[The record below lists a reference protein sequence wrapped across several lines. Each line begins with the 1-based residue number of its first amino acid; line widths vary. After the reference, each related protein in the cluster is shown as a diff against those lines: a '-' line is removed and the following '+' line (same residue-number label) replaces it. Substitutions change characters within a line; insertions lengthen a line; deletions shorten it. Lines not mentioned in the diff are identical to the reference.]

1 LNYKKNE
8 NNIWKVKNIK
18 YDNSKEIYD
27 CRLYNEYNT
36 DANFA
41 LYNETTLKLHELIE
55 KFNFKVY
62 YFKTK
67 PSTNLKISLKK
78 RNCIDVLDKDVK
90 KIKFLQSNDFYY
102 LYMNLFFEVFYFFP
116 HIDSN
121 NNYSYNFIVVVNQ
134 NFNIDK
140 ISKHNFNLVNIINF
154 IELKKSDINFS
165 FIEEIFENRTIIY
178 NNTCDEGELWYSY
191 DDLPSEKEYF
201 DFYGKEKLNLN
212 FEQITNLKRIK
223 HNRFFN
229 QNLYCQFYF
238 KLLCTHIISFGGE
251 HYIEENKSGKTY
263 ARDDIYELNSMFFTN
278 FHDIVDSKTVSIE
291 DAIVTIKGSDYY
303 GTCIWDNIYDQ
314 YISSVEL
321 SKEFV
326 LNGFINFDNKKIV
339 RNF

>member
-1 LNYKKNE
+1 MDYKENE

-18 YDNSKEIYD
+18 YDNSKEIYN

-41 LYNETTLKLHELIE
+41 LYNETTLKLYELIE

-67 PSTNLKISLKK
+67 SSTNLKIFLKK
-78 RNCIDVLDKDVK
+78 RSCIDVLDNDVK
-90 KIKFLQSNDFYY
+90 KIKFFQANDLYY
-102 LYMNLFFEVFYFFP
+102 LYMNLFFEVLYFFP
-116 HIDSN
+116 HIDNN
-121 NNYSYNFIVVVNQ
+121 NNYSYSFIVVVNQ

-140 ISKHNFNLVNIINF
+140 ISKHNFNLVSILSF

-165 FIEEIFENRTIIY
+165 FIEKIFESRTMIN
-178 NNTCDEGELWYSY
+178 NNTYGEGEPWYKY

-201 DFYGKEKLNLN
+201 DFYGKEKLELN
-212 FEQITNLKRIK
+212 SEQIRNLERIK
-223 HNRFFN
+223 HNKLFN

-238 KLLCTHIISFGGE
+238 KLLCTHIISFGRE
-251 HYIEENKSGKTY
+251 YHIEENKSGQTY

-278 FHDIVDSKTVSIE
+278 FHDIVDSKTAVTE
-291 DAIVTIKGSDYY
+291 DSIVTIKGSDYY
-303 GTCIWDNIYDQ
+303 GTCIWDNTYDQ
-314 YISSVEL
+314 YISFVEL

-326 LNGFINFDNKKIV
+326 LNNFIDFDNKKIV
-339 RNF
+339 KNF